1 MQVESPAALRGIS
14 CGVAMAVELLK
25 SAPGLPLS
33 ICRELGPPGHPI
45 ADLRRL
51 AIRLGAQSA
60 AMSDFSDLTGL
71 PGPQMLH
78 ELGERF
84 SLEIALVTRRIEDI
98 TPQDCPC
105 IVLLKDGS
113 SRLLLEAPASGAMVI
128 AGDGE
133 TTIRVAR
140 VTLAAQ
146 ASGGLFQAR
155 RIEPDLRSRPVS
167 ETPRVTTQ
175 AVRAE
180 AFARAAEPSSNR
192 HPLAAHLLQIAGE
205 KKQLVLAL
213 AVAGFLSGL
222 INLAVPIFT
231 MVVFD
236 RVIPHGAFETL
247 WALILGVGLLLAVD
261 LALRHV
267 RHALG
272 DAVSLSAST
281 RFGAKFFSRLVHAP
295 LSAMPRQA
303 GGLVQPFQELNQAA
317 TIAPQFIAGLMV
329 DIPFFL
335 IVLAFLGALGGWVA
349 AIPAIG
355 VVLLFVIHWIGHRL
369 QMQDLGDEARLSQR
383 QTQMI
388 VDAVMAAEPMRIN
401 GTGPQQLMRWEERSD
416 AAAFAGHKLR
426 SRQNFA
432 SHAGAFVMQAVT
444 VATIAAGA
452 YAVTASLM
460 TVGAL
465 SACMMLASRA
475 IMPVATVMGQG
486 FRLKQIF
493 STTALLAEFAT
504 TPPEQAGDTSD
515 AAAGRPVRGAYDFNR
530 VTFTHG
536 EGAPLMAGLSLA
548 VKAGE
553 RVAVIGKSGSGKS
566 TLLKLMVRLH
576 DANEGSIHVDGRDIR
591 QIDPL
596 VLRRSVALMPQDA
609 WLSESTLEGNMKA
622 GLGVVSDEWFTTV
635 AQITGVADL
644 ANRSPSGY
652 SLETG
657 PGGQRLSGG
666 ERQSVTLARALM
678 GKPQL
683 LLLDEPTSA
692 MDNEREM
699 RIVKALTGELRD
711 GTLAGTGVVIATHRL
726 PILALVDRIIWM
738 DAGKIVADGP
748 KDEIFRKFGLA
759 A

>member
-1 MQVESPAALRGIS
+1 
-14 CGVAMAVELLK
+14 MATELLK
-25 SAPGLPLS
+25 SAQGLPLG
-33 ICRELGPPGHPI
+33 ITRELGPPGHPI

-51 AIRLGAQSA
+51 AVRLGATA
-60 AMSDFSDLTGL
+60 AATSDFSDIAGL
-71 PGPQMLH
+71 PGPQLLH
-78 ELGERF
+78 ELGQRF
-84 SLEIALVTRRIEDI
+84 GLEIALVNRVVDELL
-98 TPQDCPC
+98 PQDCPC

-113 SRLLLEAPASGAMVI
+113 SRLLLEAPAAGAWLL
-128 AGDGE
+128 AGDGDVP
-133 TTIRVAR
+133 IRVAR
-140 VTLAAQ
+140 ATLAAQ

-155 RIEPDLRSRPVS
+155 KIEPDLRNRASARP
-167 ETPRVTTQ
+167 
-175 AVRAE
+175 AAAAMRAE
-180 AFARAAEPSSNR
+180 AFSSALPQDDHR
-192 HPLAAHLLQIAGE
+192 HPLAAHLLRTAGE

-213 AVAGFLSGL
+213 AIAGLLSGL

-247 WALILGVGLLLAVD
+247 WALILGVGMLLVID

-267 RHALG
+267 RHSLG
-272 DAVSLSAST
+272 DAVSLAAST
-281 RFGAKFFSRLVHAP
+281 SFGARFFSRLLHAP
-295 LSAMPRQA
+295 LSSMPRQA

-335 IVLAFLGALGGWVA
+335 IVLAFLGALGGWIA

-355 VVLLFVIHWIGHRL
+355 VVLLLIIHWVGHRL

-388 VDAVMAAEPMRIN
+388 VDAVMAAEPVRIN
-401 GTGPQQLMRWEERSD
+401 GSGPQLLMRWEERSD

-432 SHAGAFVMQAVT
+432 NHAGAFVMQAVT

-493 STTALLAEFAT
+493 AT
-504 TPPEQAGDTSD
+504 TTPLAGFSASPPEQGGDTSD
-515 AAAGRPVRGAYDFNR
+515 AAAARPVISAFDFSRVGFAHSGAP
-530 VTFTHG
+530 
-536 EGAPLMAGLSLA
+536 PLMAGLDLA
-548 VKAGE
+548 LKAGE

-576 DANEGSIHVDGRDIR
+576 EVTEGAIHVDGRDIR

-596 VLRRSVALMPQDA
+596 TLRRAVALMPQDS
-609 WLSESTLEGNMKA
+609 WLSENTLEGNMKS
-622 GLGVVSDEWFTTV
+622 GLGPVSDEWFSTV
-635 AQITGVADL
+635 ADITGIADL
-644 ANRSPSGY
+644 ANRNPSGY
-652 SLETG
+652 SLEVG

-666 ERQSVTLARALM
+666 ERQSVALARAMM
-678 GKPQL
+678 GQPKL

-699 RIVKALTGELRD
+699 RIVKALADQLRD
-711 GTLAGTGVVIATHRL
+711 GTLAHTGMIIATHRL

-738 DAGKIVADGP
+738 DGGKIVADGP

>member
-1 MQVESPAALRGIS
+1 MAA
-14 CGVAMAVELLK
+14 ELLK
-25 SAPGLPLS
+25 SATGLPLGIS
-33 ICRELGPPGHPI
+33 RELGPSGHPI

-51 AIRLGAQSA
+51 AVRLGAA
-60 AMSDFSDLTGL
+60 GALTSDFSDIAGL
-71 PGPQMLH
+71 PGPQLLH
-78 ELGERF
+78 ELGQRF
-84 SLEIALVTRRIEDI
+84 GLEIALVTKNTDALG
-98 TPQDCPC
+98 PQDCPC
-105 IVLLKDGS
+105 VVLLKDGS
-113 SRLLLEAPASGAMVI
+113 SRLLLEAPATGAWLL
-128 AGDGE
+128 AGEGGADLRIE
-133 TTIRVAR
+133 RAV
-140 VTLAAQ
+140 LAVQ

-155 RIEPDLRSRPVS
+155 KIEPDLRMSPAAA
-167 ETPRVTTQ
+167 PAQ
-175 AVRAE
+175 ASVASMRAE
-180 AFARAAEPSSNR
+180 ALSGMLPQSQER
-192 HPLAAHLLQIAGE
+192 HPLAAHLLQTAAE

-213 AVAGFLSGL
+213 ALAGFLSGL
-222 INLAVPIFT
+222 INLAVPTFT

-236 RVIPHGAFETL
+236 RVIPHAAFETL
-247 WALILGVGLLLAVD
+247 WALVLGVGMLLVVD

-272 DAVSLSAST
+272 DAVSLAAAT
-281 RFGAKFFSRLVHAP
+281 GFGARVFSRLLHAP

-335 IVLAFLGALGGWVA
+335 IVLAFLGTLGGWIAV
-349 AIPAIG
+349 IPAIG
-355 VVLLFVIHWIGHRL
+355 VLLLLIIHFVGHRL
-369 QMQDLGDEARLSQR
+369 QMQDLGDEARLTQR

-388 VDAVMAAEPMRIN
+388 VDAVMAAEPVRIH
-401 GTGPQQLMRWEERSD
+401 GSGPQLLMRWEERSD

-432 SHAGAFVMQAVT
+432 NHAGAFVMQVVT

-475 IMPVATVMGQG
+475 IMPVAAVMGQG

-493 STTALLAEFAT
+493 ATTALLAGFAAS
-504 TPPEQAGDTSD
+504 PPEHGGDTSE
-515 AAAGRPVRGAYDFNR
+515 AALAKPIRGAFEFTR
-530 VTFTHG
+530 VGFAHG
-536 EGAPLMAGLSLA
+536 NAAPLMTGLTLGL
-548 VKAGE
+548 KAGE
-553 RVAVIGKSGSGKS
+553 RIAIIGKSGSGKS

-576 DANEGSIHVDGRDIR
+576 EATEGTIHVDGRDIR

-596 VLRRSVALMPQDA
+596 GLRRAVALMSQES
-609 WLSESTLEGNMKA
+609 WLAESTLEGNMKA
-622 GLGVVSDEWFTTV
+622 GLGVITDEWFTSV
-635 AQITGVADL
+635 ADLTGIADL
-644 ANRSPSGY
+644 ANRNPSGY
-652 SLETG
+652 SLEVG

-666 ERQSVTLARALM
+666 ERQSVALARALM
-678 GKPQL
+678 GQPKL

-699 RIVKALTGELRD
+699 RIVKALTAQLQD
-711 GTLAGTGVVIATHRL
+711 GALAKTGVIVATHRL

-738 DAGKIVADGP
+738 DGGKIVADGP